1 MLTLR
6 HSGGKRM
13 TAKLIDGKKIA
24 QATRENLK
32 KEVEELIEAGI
43 KPGLAVILVGDNQAS
58 RTYVTSKQKSCKA
71 IGMESIL
78 IELPESIT
86 ENELL
91 QHIEELN
98 NRDDIH
104 GILVQLPLPK
114 HISDKKVIETISPE
128 KDVDGFHPI
137 NIGKMMTGQDTF
149 FPCTPFGIMEMLKYE
164 GITIAGKNAVIVG
177 RSNIVGKPMGQ
188 LLLNDN
194 ATVTY
199 THSKTKD
206 LASCTK
212 EADILVAAIGK
223 AKMIT
228 SEYVKEGA
236 TVIDVGMNRDEN
248 GKLCGDV
255 DFADVSNK
263 AGHITPVPGGVGPM
277 TITMLLYN
285 TVKSAKNKLN
295 HRNQEKKQVQ

>member
-1 MLTLR
+1 M
-6 HSGGKRM
+6 
-13 TAKLIDGKKIA
+13 
-24 QATRENLK
+24 
-32 KEVEELIEAGI
+32 
-43 KPGLAVILVGDNQAS
+43 
-58 RTYVTSKQKSCKA
+58 
-71 IGMESIL
+71 
-78 IELPESIT
+78 
-86 ENELL
+86 
-91 QHIEELN
+91 

-206 LASCTK
+206 LASLHK
-212 EADILVAAIGK
+212 RSRYI
-223 AKMIT
+223 
-228 SEYVKEGA
+228 SSRYW
-236 TVIDVGMNRDEN
+236 
-248 GKLCGDV
+248 
-255 DFADVSNK
+255 
-263 AGHITPVPGGVGPM
+263 
-277 TITMLLYN
+277 
-285 TVKSAKNKLN
+285 
-295 HRNQEKKQVQ
+295 